1 MWRDSDP
8 VDGQLPRHSH
18 RFADAAAGVRPPDSD
33 LPGRGPPDKSQR
45 ALAAADLFD
54 RKREEV
60 WIPVDLGPP
69 VSYLIEERASELSY
83 RLLDLLRAQ
92 QLPVLCITRQY
103 PERVRREWGL
113 ADVRIIWL
121 SHTPG
126 EDFQN
131 PTAIGTLAKVISKFI
146 EDNGGEGVVLLD
158 GLEYLVLN
166 NGFLQTLMF
175 VEHVNEFVM
184 QKKAVLLMPVSPDT
198 LEEKELAL
206 LERNLVVVRP

>member
-1 MWRDSDP
+1 MS
-8 VDGQLPRHSH
+8 
-18 RFADAAAGVRPPDSD
+18 DAAP
-33 LPGRGPPDKSQR
+33 LEPGSC
-45 ALAAADLFD
+45 
-54 RKREEV
+54 
-60 WIPVDLGPP
+60 
-69 VSYLIEERASELSY
+69 YLIEEKRPEVSY
-83 RLLDLLRAQ
+83 RLLSTLVGLKTPG
-92 QLPVLCITRQY
+92 LVITRQY
-103 PERVRREWGL
+103 PDRVRQERGL
-113 ADVRIIWL
+113 TDVRIIWL

-126 EDFQN
+126 EDFHN

-175 VEHVNEFVM
+175 VEHVSEFVM
-184 QKKAVLLMPVSPDT
+184 QKKAILLLPLSPDT